1 MSLTPREVDQAVVQE
16 CLGANVLGD
25 GTLFAHMFHGQA
37 TYNKSAQEWLV
48 WSGHSWERDILGRV
62 PAAVESVAIRYGL
75 VVEDLDQQISLA
87 GAEGRADD
95 QKFLIK
101 RKKDVLGRVSR
112 LRTVAGRCNALEFA
126 HSLPTTGSLAIRGDE
141 LDQDPWLLAFKNG
154 VMDLRT
160 GMFRPGLPTDL
171 ISKCCSVEW
180 HGYDLPCPTWDQ
192 FLWESIEDEA
202 VIAFLMRFAGYCL
215 TGIVQEQKFVLMTGE
230 GRNGKG
236 VFVETLMEIMGDLA
250 GPIQSEMLLDQGR
263 SKSSSGPS
271 PDIMSLFGRRLA
283 IASESDEGRRF
294 SPSRVKWF
302 TGADSLVG
310 RYPHD
315 KYERVF
321 RPSHKFIGLTN
332 NPPYAPA
339 DDFAFWERLL
349 EVNWPF
355 QFVEHPRG
363 EKQKQR
369 IANLRVTLAA
379 ELPAIA
385 ARLVRGCIEWQRSGL
400 CPPPAVLKASEEYR
414 RENDMVQDYIEA
426 RCWVPER
433 SADVRTSATDVYLD
447 FVVWFKEFHRGKE
460 PSINWFGRRLSK
472 KFKKIK
478 DGVYFYEGIGLL
490 AE

>member
-1 MSLTPREVDQAVVQE
+1 MITPREVDSLIVQE
-16 CLGANVLGD
+16 CLGANALGD
-25 GTLFAHMFHGQA
+25 GTLFAHQFLGQCV
-37 TYNKSAQEWLV
+37 YNKSAQEWLL
-48 WSGHSWERDILGRV
+48 WNGHCWERDILGRV
-62 PAAVESVAIRYGL
+62 PAAVEAVAVRYGDEL
-75 VVEDLDQQISLA
+75 EEINRQIAEA
-87 GAEGRADD
+87 GREGRADE
-95 QKFLIK
+95 QKALIR
-101 RKKDVLGRVSR
+101 RKKGVVGRIER
-112 LRTVAGRCNALEFA
+112 LRTVSGRTNCLEFA
-126 HSLPTTGSLAIRGDE
+126 HSLPGAGSLAIRGDE
-141 LDQDPWLLAFKNG
+141 LDQNPWLLAFKNG

-160 GMFRPGLPTDL
+160 GMFRAGRPTDL
-171 ISKCCSVEW
+171 ISKRCAVDFLGFE
-180 HGYDLPCPTWDQ
+180 LPCPTWDR
-192 FLWESIEDEA
+192 FLWESLEDDL
-202 VIAFLMRFAGYCL
+202 VIAFLMRFAGYCM
-215 TGIVQEQKFVLMTGE
+215 TGVVHEQKFVLMTGE

-250 GPIQSEMLLDQGR
+250 GPVQSEMLLDQGR

-321 RPSHKFIGLTN
+321 RPSHKFIGMTN

-363 EKQKQR
+363 DKQKQR
-369 IANLRVTLAA
+369 IANLRVALEA

-385 ARLVRGCIEWQRSGL
+385 ARLVQGCLDWQRDGL
-400 CPPPAVLKASEEYR
+400 NPPPAVVLASENYR
-414 RENDMVQDYIEA
+414 RENDLVQDYIDA
-426 RCWVPER
+426 RCWTPEHA
-433 SADVRTSATDVYLD
+433 ADVRTTATDIYLD
-447 FVVWFKEFHRGKE
+447 FVAWFKEYHRGKE

-472 KFKKIK
+472 KFNKVK
-478 DGVYFYEGIGLL
+478 DGVYWYEGIGLL